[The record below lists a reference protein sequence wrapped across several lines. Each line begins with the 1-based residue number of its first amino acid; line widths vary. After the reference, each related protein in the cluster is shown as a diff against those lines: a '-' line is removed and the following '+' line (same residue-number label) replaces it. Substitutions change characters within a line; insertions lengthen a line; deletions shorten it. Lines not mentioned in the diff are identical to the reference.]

1 MPLPIKGDTQQSF
14 ISRCVPVLMG
24 EGKTQ
29 EQALTECFGAW
40 REHRADMKMSRGS
53 AVTLN
58 DGTILLGG
66 HATSPATEASES
78 DITGLP
84 KKIGGL
90 PVHYSW
96 KELIGVGNWTT
107 SKDEPVP
114 VKRDRLDH
122 WVREFSR
129 MGAEGG
135 ADAPGTKV
143 FIPDDHSR
151 LATDNNG
158 WIVKLKRVG
167 DKIHALMQLIG
178 DEARK
183 KAACNDVSVGIAPVY
198 VDGEQKMYRDV
209 LLHAALTPEP
219 VVNGLSPAVQAASRN
234 AASDPANKNAVTL
247 LRGNDMDTITC
258 SKEHKDSLRKLVPG
272 LDGVPDDELMSR
284 IVQHHQ
290 TLAAVR
296 EKWAG
301 GPSAIAHMSR
311 AQIDAKADETVA
323 NWRKDA
329 ETVPGLREQ
338 ITTLS
343 REKQELGSKVVKP
356 MDPDIEAMVLDTGAR
371 ELSRAVEKGGIS
383 KVVADKL
390 FDKFGKNAAGK
401 VNTMMLSRAAI
412 NGEPNRTEIPLIV
425 LAEILSENKAID
437 MSQKTGV
444 QELSRAVNGDT
455 STEEEKNA
463 KAAHDMLNKHLGAP
477 AAK

>member
-1 MPLPIKGDTQQSF
+1 MPTPTKGETQSEYVQ
-14 ISRCVPVLMG
+14 RCVPIVMG

-29 EQALTECFGAW
+29 DEALGECFSAW
-40 REHRADMKMSRGS
+40 RSHRKDMKMSRGS
-53 AVTLN
+53 ATTLN
-58 DGTILLGG
+58 DGTMLLGG
-66 HATSPATEASES
+66 HATAPASEAPES
-78 DITGLP
+78 DTAGLP

-90 PVHYSW
+90 PCFYSW
-96 KELIGVGNWTT
+96 KELIGVGNWAT
-107 SKDEPVP
+107 SKNEPVP

-151 LATDNNG
+151 LAQANNG

-167 DKIHALMQLIG
+167 DKILGLMQLIG

-234 AASDPANKNAVTL
+234 AASDPANNQAVTL
-247 LRGNDMDTITC
+247 TRGDDMDSINC
-258 SKEHKDSLRKLVPG
+258 SKEHKDSIRKLVPG
-272 LDGVPDDELMSR
+272 LDNVPDDELMSR

-296 EKWAG
+296 EKYAG

-311 AQIDAKADETVA
+311 AQIDAKADETVE

-329 ETVPGLREQ
+329 ETLPTLRDQ
-338 ITTLS
+338 IATLS
-343 REKQELGSKVVKP
+343 RQNQELGSKVIKP
-356 MDPDIEAMVLDTGAR
+356 MDPDVEAMVLDTGAR

-383 KVVADKL
+383 KIVADKL

-425 LAEILSENKAID
+425 LAEILSENKAVD
-437 MSQKTGV
+437 MSQRTGV
-444 QELSRAVNGDT
+444 QEMSRNVAGDT
-455 STEEEKNA
+455 TSEEEKNA
-463 KAAHDMLNKHLGAP
+463 KAAHDMLNKHLGVP